1 MQKPLAWLISSLRQG
16 KTKKAYS
23 LIGGKS
29 PILDITMA
37 QADEISKELGLKVYV
52 GMRYW
57 MPYIEDVLARINH
70 DGIKK
75 LIVLSLYPHYS
86 KATTGSAIRD
96 FKRAVR
102 KYPISYHTVTS
113 WFDQPSYIEA
123 LADVIKKGIASFWGR
138 TLHIS
143 EGCTLL
149 FSAHSLPQR
158 FIDEGDPYVNEI
170 MGTINAVMNL
180 IGDMTGRQTPSWH
193 ISYQSK
199 SGPVTWLTPSTDEML
214 RKLSAEGVRKV
225 LVIPISF
232 VSDHIETLYEIDI
245 LYKGVAKRLGIEL
258 ERTESLNTHPI
269 FIRSLKEIILDAIKS
284 AEWEGR

>member
-29 PILDITMA
+29 PILTITMA
-37 QADEISKELGLKVYV
+37 QADELEKESGLKVYV

-57 MPYIEDVLARINH
+57 RPSIEDVLARINH
-70 DGIKK
+70 DGIKR

-96 FKRAVR
+96 FKGAVR

-123 LADVIKKGIASFWGR
+123 LADVIKKGIASFWGDA
-138 TLHIS
+138 TPH
-143 EGCTLL
+143 LL
-149 FSAHSLPQR
+149 FSAHSLPR
-158 FIDEGDPYVNEI
+158 KFIDEGDPYVNEI
-170 MGTINAVMNL
+170 MKTINEVMKRME
-180 IGDMTGRQTPSWH
+180 DMTGRQTPSWH
-193 ISYQSK
+193 LSYQSK

-214 RKLSAEGVRKV
+214 RRLSAEAVRKV

-245 LYKGVAKRLGIEL
+245 LYKGIAERLGIEL
-258 ERTESLNTHPI
+258 KRTESLNTHPI
-269 FIRSLKEIILDAIKS
+269 FIRSLKEIILDAIKK
-284 AEWEGR
+284 AGWEKC